1 MEASR
6 WGAEERREIGAARAV
21 VAALPWIVTP
31 VVTAIRVHRSQS
43 LDDESDTPPE
53 NPPKVS
59 VVIPARNEARN
70 IERCLRSVLSN
81 DYPQF
86 DVVVVDDQSSDGTG
100 DIARSIAAKDA
111 RARVIETGSPPEGWF
126 GKQWACQ
133 TGASASAGDII
144 LFADADTV
152 QSSDLITRSVNTI
165 QRRNADL
172 FSILGRQELG
182 SFWERVI
189 QPQVFGIMSVRYG
202 GTESITGSR
211 FVADKIANGQCL
223 FVRRDTYEQLG
234 GHALVKSH
242 VADDLMMAQRYFAR
256 GKRVVAAEGLNQL
269 STRMY
274 TSLRELVRGWG
285 KNVFAGGRDAVP
297 FGWFGRLL
305 FPFLLLSAPMFSLAP
320 ALVLVASLVLSL
332 PSEVVLWAVITQVA
346 LFLWWGYVYW
356 QIDESILYALLS
368 PLGAL
373 VIFYIFT
380 RAALRGQRVVW
391 KDRTYISR

>member
-1 MEASR
+1 MT
-6 WGAEERREIGAARAV
+6 AV
-21 VAALPWIVTP
+21 
-31 VVTAIRVHRSQS
+31 RVRRSQS
-43 LDDESDTPPE
+43 LDDERADPPAHA
-53 NPPKVS
+53 PKVS

-81 DYPQF
+81 DYPSF

-100 DIARSIAAKDA
+100 DIARSIAAGDS
-111 RARVIETGSPPEGWF
+111 RARVIETGAPPQGWF

-133 TGASASAGDII
+133 TGASATDGAIV

-165 QRRNADL
+165 QRRSADL

-182 SFWERVI
+182 SFWERLI
-189 QPQVFGIMSVRYG
+189 QPQIFGIMSVRYG

-223 FVRRDTYEQLG
+223 FVRRDTYDALG

-274 TSLRELVRGWG
+274 TSLGELVRGWG

-297 FGWFGRLL
+297 LGAFGRVI
-305 FPFLLLSAPMFSLAP
+305 FPFLLLSAPLFSLVP
-320 ALVLVASLVLSL
+320 AVVLVLGLFVSL
-332 PSEVVLWAVITQVA
+332 PQGVFLWAVIAQVA
-346 LFLWWGYVYW
+346 LILWWAYVYRE
-356 QIDESILYALLS
+356 IGESPVYALIS
-368 PLGAL
+368 PVGAG
-373 VIFYIFT
+373 VIFYIFL
-380 RAALRGQRVVW
+380 RAALRGQKVVW
-391 KDRTYISR
+391 KDRTYISS